1 MPVEMNE
8 WSIVPEYVLV
18 EGPAEVLVE
27 DVVDDGVAAGVEV
40 GAPQEEAAQARR
52 VVDERRQ
59 L

>member
-1 MPVEMNE
+1 M
-8 WSIVPEYVLV
+8 

-40 GAPQEEAAQARR
+40 GAPQEEAAEARR

-59 L
+59 LEVIVYTIRLRYL